1 MNFTVKI
8 KIKSKT
14 IQEGKEHIEALMKMA
29 NLEYEITHNPLNRS
43 INQNSALHL
52 YLAQLEDECRNMGY
66 TMDMIIK
73 KPAEIPITQTLLKD
87 LFRLYAKKMYAK
99 NSTSKLDKNEFS
111 DVVNTFQRIIA
122 QRLEISLPFPS
133 IDNN

>member
-1 MNFTVKI
+1 
-8 KIKSKT
+8 
-14 IQEGKEHIEALMKMA
+14 
-29 NLEYEITHNPLNRS
+29 
-43 INQNSALHL
+43 
-52 YLAQLEDECRNMGY
+52 
-66 TMDMIIK
+66 MDMIIK
-73 KPAEIPITQTLLKD
+73 KPAEIPITRTLLKD

-99 NSTSKLDKNEFS
+99 DSTSKLDKNEFS